1 MGTRWRPRVPR
12 KESSGDLVRGLRLR
26 GLRLLRSTPGD
37 VDVVVHVVSDLASKS
52 VDSPQPRVGDRRLG
66 LPASFLA
73 LLEDARRADGAGLEH
88 PVVPPHDVD
97 PRRAAHD
104 LCVFLVEKDNLNKCP
119 FLAVRSL
126 NLPTF
131 LWSDTAFLECGTEN
145 RQFLNNLKIKGSTG
159 NAFKN
164 DHFSTC
170 FGWF

>member
-1 MGTRWRPRVPR
+1 MY
-12 KESSGDLVRGLRLR
+12 E
-26 GLRLLRSTPGD
+26 
-37 VDVVVHVVSDLASKS
+37 
-52 VDSPQPRVGDRRLG
+52 LG

-88 PVVPPHDVD
+88 PVAPPHDVD

-131 LWSDTAFLECGTEN
+131 LWSDAALPLCGTEN
-145 RQFLNNLKIKGSTG
+145 RQVLNNLKVKILEGK
-159 NAFKN
+159 
-164 DHFSTC
+164 C
-170 FGWF
+170 F